1 MKALSICERYAAT
14 FDSNDKYGL
23 LLHCAADST
32 AECVSTITKVVS
44 HLGSSIVQADSLTI
58 CKNLQMPSGKSSRE
72 YKRLLSCDLLIIERL
87 DALLDSS
94 SDVYMVEHIYDVID
108 GRYKSGK
115 PMVVTIDHDPMS
127 LRDALQEQQQ
137 RILDR
142 ILERCYPI
150 A

>member
-58 CKNLQMPSGKSSRE
+58 CKNLQMPFR
-72 YKRLLSCDLLIIERL
+72 
-87 DALLDSS
+87 
-94 SDVYMVEHIYDVID
+94 
-108 GRYKSGK
+108 
-115 PMVVTIDHDPMS
+115 
-127 LRDALQEQQQ
+127 
-137 RILDR
+137 
-142 ILERCYPI
+142 
-150 A
+150 

>member
-32 AECVSTITKVVS
+32 AEC
-44 HLGSSIVQADSLTI
+44 
-58 CKNLQMPSGKSSRE
+58 
-72 YKRLLSCDLLIIERL
+72 DLLIIERL

-94 SDVYMVEHIYDVID
+94 SDVYMVEHIYAVID

-150 A
+150 T